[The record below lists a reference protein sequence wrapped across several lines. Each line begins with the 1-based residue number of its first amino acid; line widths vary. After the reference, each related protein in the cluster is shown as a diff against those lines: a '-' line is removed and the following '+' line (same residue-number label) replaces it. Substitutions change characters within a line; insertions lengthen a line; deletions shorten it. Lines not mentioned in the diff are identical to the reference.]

1 MLYPVAV
8 IGLLLTFGGAVDI
21 CFPLGPTY
29 PPPRAPSKTRAVT
42 RALEIFNST
51 IIESLTTNGSSYGQ
65 LDPNTTS
72 FSLEIFSLHESQP
85 LFTYHFSAPE
95 FGNATEGVRK
105 VNSSTVYRLGSMS
118 KLLSV
123 YNFLIAAGDV
133 HFNEPITKY
142 VPELATFAA
151 QHKAALQT
159 NDIDY
164 VSWDEVTV
172 GALAS
177 QMAGISREEAFGPAQ
192 DADLREGLGLP
203 EVPSVNASFCGPTN
217 IQVQVPCT
225 RAGKYPR
232 RTSLALSNWLARFL
246 CGYV

>member
-1 MLYPVAV
+1 MLYKYGAV
-8 IGLLLTFGGAVDI
+8 SLLMTLGGAVNV

-29 PPPRAPSKTRAVT
+29 PAPGTPSGTRILART
-42 RALEIFNST
+42 LADLNSSIT
-51 IIESLTTNGSSYGQ
+51 ESLTANGSRYGQ

-72 FSLEIFSLHESQP
+72 FSMEIFSLRESQP

-95 FGNATEGVRK
+95 FENATEGVRK

-133 HFNEPITKY
+133 HFNQPITKY
-142 VPELATFAA
+142 VPELANFAA

-159 NDIDY
+159 NNIDT
-164 VSWDEVTV
+164 VDWDEVTV

-177 QMAGISREEAFGPAQ
+177 QMAGISREDAFGPAQ
-192 DADLREGLGLP
+192 DADLRAGLGLP
-203 EVPSVNASFCGPTN
+203 EVASVNASFCGPTDM
-217 IQVQVPCT
+217 QVQVPCT
-225 RAGKYPR
+225 RAGSYPR
-232 RTSLALSNWLARFL
+232 RAFLVSSNLLRFL